1 MFSESRDKIN
11 RRNNNT
17 TTQLLMKMMGYIAI
31 MALLAFLMNSSG
43 FYIRNLKRARY
54 HVLKVSDELKVIRRA
69 LSSCPGRKG

>member
-1 MFSESRDKIN
+1 
-11 RRNNNT
+11 
-17 TTQLLMKMMGYIAI
+17 MKMMGYIAI